1 MKLLCRETRKI
12 CFSVKILCFFLSAYK
27 DNKPLCGA
35 RKRWWLLVSVVKK
48 KNPSYDCCRTNNNKI
63 KTISRRKKKNRR
75 TFFLRCCWH
84 VVKGKMRKISFFSTN
99 INKRWERMKTS
110 NLIQTIRR
118 RETSNKTQKEKSWK
132 KFPHIFNYKSRALG
146 GILRGSSESLL
157 VLGEKKA
164 SLTAE

>member
-1 MKLLCRETRKI
+1 MRCEKT
-12 CFSVKILCFFLSAYK
+12 VMTV
-27 DNKPLCGA
+27 G
-35 RKRWWLLVSVVKK
+35 VSCEEK

-118 RETSNKTQKEKSWK
+118 REMKSNKTQKEKSWK

-157 VLGEKKA
+157 VLGEKK
-164 SLTAE
+164 SVFDSRINVCMCENCHYGTKIWWK